1 MHNGVDEMFKAVV
14 FDMDGVILD
23 SEKIYRIYEKKAAEH
38 YGLPL
43 DRIDEF
49 CKRIAGGTKETNALV
64 FDSFF
69 DTDIHYYDY
78 REVVNAGVEKHATEH
93 GYEVK
98 PGVKELFDYLKSK
111 DIKIALATSTAKER
125 ANRFLKPHGLLKY
138 FDAMLFGDVITPG
151 RGKPH
156 PDIYL
161 SACKA
166 LGVDPSETIGVEDS
180 INGIKSSSAAGLY
193 TVMVIDLIEP
203 DEEEKKIPDVIYDK
217 IIDIKNL
224 V

>member
-1 MHNGVDEMFKAVV
+1 MYKAVV

-23 SEKIYRIYEKKAAEH
+23 SEKIYRIYETKAAEH
-38 YGLPL
+38 FGLPT

-49 CKRIAGGTKETNALV
+49 CKRIAGGTKETNSLV

-69 DTDIHYYDY
+69 DTDLHYYDY
-78 REVVNAGVEKHATEH
+78 REVVNEGVERHAEEN

-98 PGVKELFDYLKSK
+98 PGVKELFDFLKENG
-111 DIKIALATSTAKER
+111 IKMALATSTSEER
-125 ANRFLKPHGLLKY
+125 AKRFLTPHGLLDY
-138 FDAMLFGDVITPG
+138 FDAMIFGDAIEPG

-161 SACKA
+161 TACKA
-166 LGVDPSETIGVEDS
+166 LGVEPSDTIGVEDS

-193 TVMVIDLIEP
+193 TVMVIDLIQP
-203 DEEEKKIPDVIYDK
+203 DEEEKKIPDVIYDRIIK
-217 IIDIKNL
+217 IKEL
-224 V
+224 F